1 VAQLVV
7 PKPSVCI
14 SGGGPGE
21 VLPIRISL
29 IGIHNSTGVLNIEYS
44 MSNIEVKSG
53 FAFGLGVLTGADTV
67 AYNVRKEN
75 ISS

>member
-1 VAQLVV
+1 
-7 PKPSVCI
+7 
-14 SGGGPGE
+14 
-21 VLPIRISL
+21 
-29 IGIHNSTGVLNIEYS
+29 